1 MAFDTSGTNQ
11 GTGTTVVVTLTPAA
25 EANLYVIC
33 VEYDGTF
40 TSVGDSFNGTGYTE
54 IGTIQTTGGRSTRW
68 FYFENAGGGG
78 SSRDFTY
85 TKNSGSFATMWVAT
99 FTDMATSSV
108 LDQQDSNGV
117 AGAANQIATD
127 EITTGSGENKDILAF
142 LASSDTGT
150 AAYTDGTAGVYTIR
164 SAYSD
169 WATNWTGTMSTRVNV
184 APSTATT
191 CTVNRTGA
199 QDRHAKIA
207 SFNRA
212 ATSPPTTDG
221 PRLHSVRSNIRLN

>member
-11 GTGTTVVVTLTPAA
+11 GTGATVVVTLTPSAS
-25 EANLYVIC
+25 ANLYVFC

-40 TSVGDSFNGTGYTE
+40 TSVGDSFNGTGYVE
-54 IGTIQTTGGRSTRW
+54 IGSIQTAGGRSTRW

-78 SSRDFTY
+78 SSLNFTF
-85 TKNSGSFATMWVAT
+85 TKNNGSFATIWIAT
-99 FTDMATSSV
+99 FTGIATSSA

-117 AGAANQIATD
+117 AGATNQITTD
-127 EITTGSGENKDILAF
+127 SITTGAGENKDILAF
-142 LASSDTGT
+142 LSESSAGTG
-150 AAYTDGTAGVYTIR
+150 AYTDGTSGVYTIR
-164 SAYSD
+164 SAY
-169 WATNWTGTMSTRVNV
+169 ANGAVNWTGTMSSRENV

-212 ATSPPTTDG
+212 AAGGGATSI
-221 PRLHSVRSNIRLN
+221 VRHMLMMH